1 MNKFCAPIHYSYVV
15 NIMKIHNAH
24 LQFGLWLAACMPLP
38 SYAGMEVP
46 YWLYPEWIAAKVMDF
61 HARNSERY
69 EQAQI
74 IAQAKNTTNT
84 SAASNATSPVTI
96 TPPAAA
102 SGTTTTSMSNET
114 GVRKTNLAPVETA
127 TAKVNEKYLT
137 KEELIELRKQLRQ
150 K

>member
-1 MNKFCAPIHYSYVV
+1 MNKFRAPIHYSYVV
-15 NIMKIHNAH
+15 DIMKIHNAH
-24 LQFGLWLAACMPLP
+24 LQFGLCLAACMPLP
-38 SYAGMEVP
+38 SHAGMEVP

-74 IAQAKNTTNT
+74 LAQAKNTANP
-84 SAASNATSPVTI
+84 SAASAVSV
-96 TPPAAA
+96 
-102 SGTTTTSMSNET
+102 GTTATTMNNDTS
-114 GVRKTNLAPVETA
+114 VRKTNLAPVETA